1 MTALLSGSGAGNRHR
16 TGGTPRP
23 RHAARPVAPPATS
36 GPLAALRALGIG
48 VMTGLVLLVAG
59 LAVVLV
65 VLPRVTGSVPLSV
78 LTQSMEPTLPP
89 GTLVVVRPVAP
100 ADVRIGDVVTY
111 QLESGRPEV
120 VTHRVVAIDSSS
132 DGTRR
137 FVFRGD
143 ANDAVDAEPVIPAQ
157 IRGEVWYSLPLL
169 GTVNQVVN
177 GSRTWLLP
185 TLAGLLLVYGVV
197 MIVSGTVSTVRRR
210 RRRARRRERGVDHV
224 DRGDDRPQQAGTA
237 SRAG

>member
-1 MTALLSGSGAGNRHR
+1 MTTLIADTLRR
-16 TGGTPRP
+16 TGGTSHP
-23 RHAARPVAPPATS
+23 RHAARPVAPPARN
-36 GPLAALRALGIG
+36 GLLAALRALGIG
-48 VMTGLVLLVAG
+48 LTTGLVLLVAG

-65 VLPRVTGSVPLSV
+65 ALPKATGSVPLSV
-78 LTQSMEPTLPP
+78 LTRSMEPTLPP
-89 GTLVVVRPVAP
+89 GTLVVVRPVAA

-111 QLESGRPEV
+111 QLQSGRPEV
-120 VTHRVVAIDSSS
+120 VTHRVVAIGSSS

-137 FVFRGD
+137 FVLRGD
-143 ANDAVDAEPVIPAQ
+143 ANDAVDPAPVIPAQ
-157 IRGEVWYSLPLL
+157 IRGEVWYSVPWL

-185 TLAGLLLVYGVV
+185 TVAGLLLAYGIV
-197 MIVSGTVSTVRRR
+197 MIAAGTVSAVRRR

-224 DRGDDRPQQAGTA
+224 RRPTQQAETA

>member
-1 MTALLSGSGAGNRHR
+1 MTTLTSGPSMRR
-16 TGGTPRP
+16 RPGGSPRA
-23 RHAARPVAPPATS
+23 RHAARPAAPPVRNGA
-36 GPLAALRALGIG
+36 LAVLRAVG
-48 VMTGLVLLVAG
+48 VGLRTGLVLLVAG

-65 VLPRVTGSVPLSV
+65 ALPKATGSVPLSV

-100 ADVRIGDVVTY
+100 EDVRIGDVVTY

-120 VTHRVVAIDSSS
+120 VTHRVVAIRSSS
-132 DGTRR
+132 DGTRQ

-157 IRGEVWYSLPLL
+157 IRGALWYSLPWL

-177 GSRTWLLP
+177 GSRPWLLP
-185 TLAGLLLVYGVV
+185 VLAGLLLAYGAV
-197 MIVSGTVSTVRRR
+197 MIVTGTVSTVRRR
-210 RRRARRRERGVDHV
+210 HHRARRRERGVDHT
-224 DRGDDRPQQAGTA
+224 RRCPQQQVGTA
-237 SRAG
+237 SHVG